1 MTDTPIYDQL
11 RAELNA
17 RREPAAQ
24 EPPRQRARATEKP
37 ATGAASPRRVAETTS
52 EAGQP
57 VSVWTLVNN
66 NRRNRKP

>member
-37 ATGAASPRRVAETTS
+37 AAGASPRRVAETTS